1 MIIKGNPIQIGPY
14 QGCQELRVGT
24 GRTKKLKLML
34 EKSNLERGF
43 KNV

>member
-14 QGCQELRVGT
+14 QGW
-24 GRTKKLKLML
+24 RTKKLKLML